1 MSAVR
6 VDGGLSD
13 WFVTIV
19 GVLQGCVLS
28 PLLFNILLE
37 IVMMF
42 ALEGSDAGICIN
54 GCVISNLRFADDISL
69 LTNSDLDLQQLV
81 DKVSHASSRFGLT
94 INSSETEV
102 QVIGR
107 DVSQVSMHI
116 KLGNTEL
123 NQAHRH
129 TRVKT

>member
-1 MSAVR
+1 
-6 VDGGLSD
+6 
-13 WFVTIV
+13 
-19 GVLQGCVLS
+19 
-28 PLLFNILLE
+28 
-37 IVMMF
+37 MMF